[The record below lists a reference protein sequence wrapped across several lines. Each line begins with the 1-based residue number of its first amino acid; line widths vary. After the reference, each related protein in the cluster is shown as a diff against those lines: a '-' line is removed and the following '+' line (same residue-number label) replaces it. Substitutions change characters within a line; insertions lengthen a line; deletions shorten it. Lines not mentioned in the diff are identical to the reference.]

1 MTAIWLPSNDAV
13 ASTIPQSLRRIGSD
27 LGVRIGAI
35 RAWMSLGAKGEG
47 MIDGGEAIRKLALN
61 LARYTGLAPLARP
74 FVGGI
79 GAILMLHRVTATPEK
94 PNGVNRHLNIA
105 PAFLDRLIA
114 DMKGRGYA
122 FVSLDEAIER
132 IKTGGKG
139 GQFATI
145 TADDAYRDNMTE
157 ALPILEKHGAPITIY
172 VAPSLIDG
180 AVELWWDVIEDIVDT
195 SSRLTLT
202 MAGKPT
208 VIDCSTPG
216 RKIQA
221 VARLNAWLTLEVS
234 EEEQGAALRELAR
247 SNGFKPSSGRSCT
260 LMNWDELRAM
270 AAHPLVTIGAHTVN
284 HRNLKRLSEADAR
297 HEIGD
302 VRRILA
308 ERLGEEPR
316 HLAYP
321 YGYASAVGCRE
332 VGFARDAGYASAVTT
347 RHGVLRAEHAGFLHA
362 LPRISVN
369 GRYQSVA
376 HIRTMLSGI
385 TTPLANAGKMVVTI

>member
-1 MTAIWLPSNDAV
+1 
-13 ASTIPQSLRRIGSD
+13 
-27 LGVRIGAI
+27 
-35 RAWMSLGAKGEG
+35 
-47 MIDGGEAIRKLALN
+47 MIDGGDAIRKLALN
-61 LARYTGLAPLARP
+61 LARYSGLAPLARP

-79 GAILMLHRVTATPEK
+79 GAILMLHRVTAAPEK
-94 PNGVNRHLNIA
+94 PNSVNRHLNIA
-105 PAFLDRLIA
+105 PTFLDRLIS

-157 ALPILEKHGAPITIY
+157 ALPILEKHGAPIAIY
-172 VAPSLIDG
+172 VAPGLIDG
-180 AVELWWDVIEDIVDT
+180 AVDLWWDVIEDIVDT

-202 MAGKPT
+202 MAGKST
-208 VIDCSTPG
+208 TIDCSTQG

-221 VARLNAWLTLEVS
+221 VARLNAWLTLEVP

-247 SNGFKPSSGRSCT
+247 STGFKIGSGRPCT
-260 LMNWDELRAM
+260 LMNWDELRIM
-270 AAHPLVTIGAHTVN
+270 AAHPLVTIGAHTIN

-302 VRRILA
+302 VRRVLK
-308 ERLGEEPR
+308 EKLGEEPR

-369 GRYQSVA
+369 GRYQSLA

-385 TTPLANAGKMVVTI
+385 TTPLANAGKMVVTV

>member
-1 MTAIWLPSNDAV
+1 
-13 ASTIPQSLRRIGSD
+13 
-27 LGVRIGAI
+27 
-35 RAWMSLGAKGEG
+35 

-105 PAFLDRLIA
+105 PAFLDTLIA
-114 DMKGRGYA
+114 DMKARGYA

-132 IKTGGKG
+132 IRAGGKG

-157 ALPILEKHGAPITIY
+157 ALPVLEKHGAPITIY
-172 VAPSLIDG
+172 VAPGLIDG
-180 AVELWWDVIEDIVDT
+180 TADLWWDLIEHIVDT
-195 SSRLTLT
+195 SARLKLT
-202 MAGKPT
+202 TANGPT
-208 VIDCSTPG
+208 VIDCSTRS
-216 RKIQA
+216 RKIEA
-221 VARLNAWLTLEVS
+221 NARLHAWVTLEVS
-234 EEEQGAALRELAR
+234 EEDQGAALRELAR
-247 SNGFKPSSGRSCT
+247 SNGVEFGATRPGT
-260 LMNWDELRAM
+260 LMNWDEVRAM
-270 AAHPLVTIGAHTVN
+270 ASHPLVTIGAHTVN
-284 HRNLKRLSEADAR
+284 HRNLKRLSEVDAR
-297 HEIGD
+297 REIGD
-302 VRRILA
+302 VRRIL
-308 ERLGEEPR
+308 EEKLGAEPR

-376 HIRTMLSGI
+376 HVRTMLSGV

>member
-1 MTAIWLPSNDAV
+1 
-13 ASTIPQSLRRIGSD
+13 
-27 LGVRIGAI
+27 
-35 RAWMSLGAKGEG
+35 

-61 LARYTGLAPLARP
+61 LARYSGLAPLARP

-79 GAILMLHRVTATPEK
+79 GAILMLHRVTAMPEK
-94 PNGVNRHLNIA
+94 PNSVNRHLNIA

-114 DMKGRGYA
+114 DMKGQGYT

-132 IKTGGKG
+132 IRNGGKD

-157 ALPILEKHGAPITIY
+157 ALPVLEKHRAPITIY
-172 VAPSLIDG
+172 VAPGLIDG
-180 AVELWWDVIEDIVDT
+180 AADLWWDVIEDIVDI

-208 VIDCSTPG
+208 LIDCSTPG
-216 RKIQA
+216 MKIQA
-221 VARLNAWLTLEVS
+221 VARLNAWLTVEVP
-234 EEEQGAALRELAR
+234 EQEQGAALRELAR
-247 SNGFKPSSGRSCT
+247 LNGFKFGSGRPCT
-260 LMNWDELRAM
+260 LMNWDELRTM

-302 VRRILA
+302 VRRILK
-308 ERLGEEPR
+308 EKLGEEPR
-316 HLAYP
+316 HFAYP

-347 RHGVLRAEHAGFLHA
+347 RHGVLRAEHADFLHA

>member
-1 MTAIWLPSNDAV
+1 
-13 ASTIPQSLRRIGSD
+13 
-27 LGVRIGAI
+27 
-35 RAWMSLGAKGEG
+35 

-61 LARYTGLAPLARP
+61 LARYTGLAPLAKP

-94 PNGVNRHLNIA
+94 PNSVNRHLNIA

-114 DMKGRGYA
+114 DMKGRGYT

-132 IKTGGKG
+132 IKLSGKG

-157 ALPILEKHGAPITIY
+157 ALPVLEKHGAPITIY
-172 VAPSLIDG
+172 VAPGLIDG
-180 AVELWWDVIEDIVDT
+180 AADLWWDVVEDIVDT
-195 SSRLTLT
+195 GSHVTLKT
-202 MAGKPT
+202 ASGSA

-221 VARLNAWLTLEVS
+221 IARLNAWLTLEVP
-234 EEEQGAALRELAR
+234 EDEQGAALRELAR
-247 SNGFKPSSGRSCT
+247 MNGYKFGSGRTST
-260 LMNWDELRAM
+260 LMNWDELRTM
-270 AAHPLVTIGAHTVN
+270 AAHPLVTIGGHTVN
-284 HRNLKRLSEADAR
+284 HRNLKRLSESDAR
-297 HEIGD
+297 REIGD
-302 VRRILA
+302 VRRILKDK
-308 ERLGEEPR
+308 LGGEPR

-332 VGFARDAGYASAVTT
+332 VGFARDAGYISAVTT

-369 GRYQSVA
+369 GRYQRVA
-376 HIRTMLSGI
+376 HIRTMLSGV

>member
-1 MTAIWLPSNDAV
+1 
-13 ASTIPQSLRRIGSD
+13 
-27 LGVRIGAI
+27 
-35 RAWMSLGAKGEG
+35 

-61 LARYTGLAPLARP
+61 VARYTGLAPLAKP

-79 GAILMLHRVTATPEK
+79 GAILMLHRVTATPER
-94 PNGVNRHLNIA
+94 PNSVNRHLNIA

-132 IKTGGKG
+132 IEAGGKH

-157 ALPILEKHGAPITIY
+157 ALPVLEKHSAPITIY
-172 VAPSLIDG
+172 VAPGLIDG
-180 AVELWWDVIEDIVDT
+180 AVDLWWDVVEDIVDI
-195 SSRLTLT
+195 SSRLILRTAT
-202 MAGKPT
+202 GET
-208 VIDCSTPG
+208 VVDCSTPG

-221 VARLNAWLTLEVS
+221 VARLNAWLTLEVP
-234 EEEQGAALRELAR
+234 EEEQGVALRALAR
-247 SNGFKPSSGRSCT
+247 SNGIELGRGPGT
-260 LMNWDELRAM
+260 LMSWDEIRAM

-284 HRNLKRLSEADAR
+284 HRNLKRLSESDAR

-302 VRRILA
+302 VRRILK
-308 ERLGEEPR
+308 EKLGQEPR

-332 VGFARDAGYASAVTT
+332 VGLARDAGYVSAVTT
-347 RHGVLRAEHAGFLHA
+347 RHGVLRAEHSDFPHA

-376 HIRTMLSGI
+376 HIRTMLSGV

>member
-1 MTAIWLPSNDAV
+1 
-13 ASTIPQSLRRIGSD
+13 
-27 LGVRIGAI
+27 
-35 RAWMSLGAKGEG
+35 

-61 LARYTGLAPLARP
+61 LARYTGLAPLAKP

-105 PAFLDRLIA
+105 PRFLDMLIA
-114 DMKGRGYA
+114 DMKARGYA

-132 IKTGGKG
+132 IRAGGKG

-157 ALPILEKHGAPITIY
+157 ALPVLEKHGAPITIY
-172 VAPSLIDG
+172 VAPGLIDG
-180 AVELWWDVIEDIVDT
+180 DADLWWNLIEDIVDQ
-195 SSRLTLT
+195 SSRLTLPS
-202 MAGKPT
+202 AGGPV
-208 VIDCSTPG
+208 VIECSTRG
-216 RKIQA
+216 HKIEA
-221 VARLNAWLTLEVS
+221 NARLHAWLTLDVG
-234 EEEQGAALRELAR
+234 EQDQGTALRELAR
-247 SNGFKPSSGRSCT
+247 SNDIELDAGRPGT
-260 LMNWDELRAM
+260 LMNWDQIRTM

-284 HRNLKRLSEADAR
+284 HRNLKRLAEPDAR

-302 VRRILA
+302 VRRILK

-316 HLAYP
+316 HFAYP

-347 RHGVLRAEHAGFLHA
+347 RHGVLRAEHAGFPHA

-376 HIRTMLSGI
+376 HIRTMLSGV